1 MARLNNNLDKI
12 QLILNNCINKQNF
25 TIKLNSS
32 KSRYIVSIKNLY
44 KGVNPSNDTDL
55 RNNIN
60 KIIESKQFCSI
71 GGWMDTETN
80 IYFIDAN
87 LHIDN
92 LSFALIAATTNK
104 QKAIFDT
111 LTNKVIIL

>member
-1 MARLNNNLDKI
+1 MISKEINLEQKIYNNVVY
-12 QLILNNCINKQNF
+12 KQEF

-44 KGVNPSNDTDL
+44 TGINPSNDMDL
-55 RNNIN
+55 RNKIN
-60 KIIESKQFCSI
+60 KIIDSKQFCSI
-71 GGWMDTETN
+71 GGWMDTKTN
-80 IYFIDAN
+80 LYYIDAN

-111 LTNKVIIL
+111 LTNKVVIL